1 MAITAARLMVE
12 IGANPEGAVRGI
24 NSAQNAVNGF
34 VQKVGGSGFRDI
46 FAGVFGA
53 NLAMGAV
60 QGLRNTTGE
69 ALNAYT
75 AYERLSASMVTL
87 QARELR
93 STNQTLSMG
102 QALKQAAPNAQA
114 LLNWIEKL
122 AIESPFSQAGV
133 ADAFRTAQAYGFA
146 TDESQRL
153 TQAMLDYA
161 AGAGVSEG
169 AMGQTVLALGQIQ
182 ARGKLAAQEINQLV
196 NAGIPVRQILADAF
210 GVTTAELME
219 MSEKGLI
226 PANVAIEA
234 IVSSIENDF
243 GGAAK
248 RQTETMGGLITSL
261 EDLKQIGLRE
271 FFTGTFQAIQPYLNE
286 FVSTLQDPE
295 FRASLQEMGADFGAG
310 IGDLAAAAKD
320 AVTWYGNL
328 DDKTKDLIMTF
339 GGLAIA
345 GPAVVG
351 MLGDVA
357 NAVLGVARGFMA
369 IPGLLGNIQTGINAW
384 RAGMTLTTALGAA
397 GISSMTLALGGMG
410 IALGGVVG
418 AWALLKKQAQTQED
432 IQTNA
437 RQIAAT
443 SKTYGEYSRA
453 MDALAKANNQ
463 YIDSEGNLIGI
474 QVIGNQ
480 VREGVIQQN
489 FRLSTAMFYR
499 TQAAE
504 AARIAQEMLANAE
517 ENPNAENN
525 LEAMLAEAEAANA
538 LAEAE
543 VEAAQAAEDQAA
555 AIKEAAAAARE
566 ATIAYWNMAEGLK
579 GAGSAEIAKAQIG
592 LLQESLKEGR
602 ISTLEYTEAV
612 QNIGMAFGLM
622 DNRSIALTEGLNRLR
637 GGLEGGVLPAEKM
650 DEAVKALIA
659 DAADGKTDIEAIMNQ
674 FAKPPLM
681 ELPNERLPG
690 QMSGNL
696 AAGLKESLGG
706 AVEEG
711 MSALV
716 TETEKQAGLAA
727 ASAKNA
733 FAEPN
738 WTEIGLKISQGVAT
752 GIKQGAPGITKA
764 AQEAAWAAYLAAKE
778 KLGIK
783 SPSKV
788 AMEIGYQF
796 VAGQVGGIRQ
806 GERQMVAAVNRSAER
821 MAAAAAMAQPYGSR
835 AQSYSGQTPAAGGPM
850 FNLYGGELHLHNAE
864 TGMLYESALEQMSPR
879 V

>member
-12 IGANPEGAVRGI
+12 IGANPEAAVRGI

-196 NAGIPVRQILADAF
+196 NAGIPVRQILAEAF

-271 FFTGTFQAIQPYLNE
+271 FFTGTFQEIQPYLDR
-286 FVSTLQDPE
+286 FVTKLQDPE
-295 FRASLQEMGADFGAG
+295 FRANLRAMGADFGEG
-310 IGDLAAAAKD
+310 VRELAEGAQSAI
-320 AVTWYGNL
+320 TWYVGL
-328 DDKTKDLIMTF
+328 DEGVKKLILSL
-339 GGLAIA
+339 GGLVVL
-345 GPAVVG
+345 GPTVVG

-357 NAVLGVARGFMA
+357 SAGFGLARGLMA
-369 IPGLLGNIQTGINAW
+369 IPGILGNIQTGINAW
-384 RAGMTLTTALGAA
+384 RAGLSLTTALGAA
-397 GISSMTLALGGMG
+397 GISSMTLALGGFA
-410 IALGGVVG
+410 IAAAGAAA
-418 AWALLKKQAQTQED
+418 AWALVHKQAETQDAFEA
-432 IQTNA
+432 NA
-437 RQIAAT
+437 KQVASTA
-443 SKTYGEYSRA
+443 KTYGEYSRA
-453 MDALAKANNQ
+453 METAARANGQMIDA
-463 YIDSEGNLIGI
+463 EGNLVGV
-474 QVIGNQ
+474 QVFGNQ
-480 VREGVIQQN
+480 VRQGVIEQN
-489 FRLSTAMFYR
+489 FRMSEAMWYR
-499 TQAAE
+499 VKAAE

-543 VEAAQAAEDQAA
+543 AEAAQAAEDQAA

-622 DNRSIALTEGLNRLR
+622 DNRSLALTEGLNRLR

-806 GERQMVAAVNRSAER
+806 GERHMVAAATRSAER
-821 MAAAAAMAQPYGSR
+821 MAAAAAMARPQN
-835 AQSYSGQTPAAGGPM
+835 AQSYSGQPAASGPM